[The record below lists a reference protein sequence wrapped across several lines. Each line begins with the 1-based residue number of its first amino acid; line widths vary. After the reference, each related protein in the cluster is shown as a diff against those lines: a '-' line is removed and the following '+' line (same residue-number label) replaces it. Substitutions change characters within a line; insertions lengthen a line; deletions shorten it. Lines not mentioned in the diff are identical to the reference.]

1 MLTLL
6 MVKAPPMR
14 IRLPLILLL
23 GFFGAACHAP
33 AQPDDAFRAFVGAVA
48 AHQSDLAWNLISRD
62 SQAAMT
68 AAAQKVTASVPKG
81 EFPTDPKAMLF
92 GEDASLA
99 RPVTSL
105 KVLDQSTD
113 SAHVEV
119 VTGTESHTV
128 HMVRE
133 EGRWKLDL
141 TEGLKL

>member
-1 MLTLL
+1 
-6 MVKAPPMR
+6 MVEAPPMR
-14 IRLPLILLL
+14 MRLPVTLLV
-23 GFFGAACHAP
+23 GCIAAACHAP

-48 AHQSDLAWNLISRD
+48 SHQSDLAWSLISRD

-81 EFPTDPKAMLF
+81 EFPSDPKAMLF

-105 KVLDQSTD
+105 RVLDQSAD
-113 SAHVEV
+113 SARVEV

-133 EGRWKLDL
+133 DGRWKLDL